1 MMIMS
6 ILYEVSTTLIMK
18 EIHFQNLLRIPGNTS
33 LEILTFEKFS
43 EETDLTDKVERAKV

>member
-1 MMIMS
+1 MMITS

-33 LEILTFEKFS
+33 LELLTF
-43 EETDLTDKVERAKV
+43 ETDLTGKVERAKV